1 MKGVY
6 SKWLLGVPGVP
17 NRRPFTLRDRTETDM
32 NLPQSVVDLVRP
44 RTVTITTDSVERFLE
59 WSVQY
64 ANEPNTNV
72 VLVDY
77 GDNPPA
83 EGITMVVIPESRF
96 RR

>member
-6 SKWLLGVPGVP
+6 TKRPHGVPGVP

-64 ANEPNTNV
+64 ANDPNTNV

-77 GDNPPA
+77 GDNPPP
-83 EGITMVVIPESRF
+83 EGITTVVIPESRF